1 MQPLTD
7 LQQLIAHLRP
17 VLRAETLVFCTLR
30 PSRLHLLADLDPFAT
45 VQETEGLSVVTRQH
59 RALELDVEASVPF
72 RCITLEVLSSLE
84 AVGLTAAVATALAD
98 IDVAANVIA
107 GAHHDH
113 LLVPAEDAERA
124 MAALEALS
132 LGGHGG

>member
-1 MQPLTD
+1 MEPLTD

-17 VLRAETLVFCTLR
+17 VLRAGTWVFCTLR
-30 PSRLHLLADLDPFAT
+30 PSQLHLLARLEPFAT
-45 VQETEGLSVVTRQH
+45 VQEAEGLSVVTPQQ
-59 RALELDVEASVPF
+59 RAIELGVATSVPF

-84 AVGLTAAVATALAD
+84 AVGLTAAVATALAE

-113 LLVPAEDAERA
+113 LLVPVDDAERA

-132 LGGHGG
+132 VGGAGG